1 MNAPFRIGHGVDVHR
16 LVQGRKLII
25 GGVEIPFRLGL
36 DGHSDA
42 DVLLHAVADAIL
54 GAIGERD
61 IGSWF
66 PNTDEKWRGVSSLV
80 LLAEVW
86 RVASERGWVLGN
98 IDANV
103 IAEAPKLSPY
113 IVQMKER
120 IAETLSIEVSQVG
133 IKATTSEGLGYQGR
147 AEGISA
153 DAVVLLYR
161 SQAAEP
167 DLKNLTK

>member
-1 MNAPFRIGHGVDVHR
+1 MNTPFRIGHGIDVHR
-16 LVQGRKLII
+16 LVEGRKLII
-25 GGVEIPFRLGL
+25 GGVEIPFERGL

-42 DVLLHAVADAIL
+42 DVLLHAIADAIL

-66 PNTDEKWRGVSSLV
+66 PNTDPQWRGASSLV

-86 RVASERGWVLGN
+86 RVASERGWTMGN
-98 IDANV
+98 VDATV
-103 IAEAPKLSPY
+103 IAEAPKLAPH
-113 IVQMKER
+113 VALMKER
-120 IAETLSIEVSQVG
+120 IAATLAIEVSQIG

-153 DAVVLLYR
+153 DAVVLLFKA
-161 SQAAEP
+161 Q
-167 DLKNLTK
+167 K